1 MGWSGQEDGMD
12 VMKEII
18 QKEIQSISSL
28 EERVIFKNLMEGV
41 FLSLY
46 DTNREMYEGLE
57 RRIKEE
63 LDYDKNRYYV
73 KTGIVEREFF
83 DASHHLLAPMDESD
97 LAEKLYDMKEILR
110 AVEEEGAFRLMKVML
125 RCDFL
130 EQQKLLALEEMIEG
144 IRSGRQYLY
153 TLLLEFEPKD
163 LLEGRLTVPF
173 IKNFYDVEQNEAGMI
188 LLVSNARKVV
198 FNVSDAPCTKVKMPL
213 NKWIEQTKEAMKDMH
228 IYIKPGKKAVV
239 GNMEY
244 FCYTAPTSRGRLF
257 NIVFRLKKGGRIYA
271 GNLNCPEEEQK
282 GMGLLL
288 EAMVH
293 VIEEMNR

>member
-83 DASHHLLAPMDESD
+83 DASHHLLSPMDESD
-97 LAEKLYDMKEILR
+97 LAEKLYDMKGILR
-110 AVEEEGAFRLMKVML
+110 AVEESIEPVKCIENGTPICETADSCSTLPIWKGLSALINNYLNSITLADAVNYKDEG
-125 RCDFL
+125 
-130 EQQKLLALEEMIEG
+130 E
-144 IRSGRQYLY
+144 
-153 TLLLEFEPKD
+153 
-163 LLEGRLTVPF
+163 
-173 IKNFYDVEQNEAGMI
+173 DV
-188 LLVSNARKVV
+188 
-198 FNVSDAPCTKVKMPL
+198 T
-213 NKWIEQTKEAMKDMH
+213 
-228 IYIKPGKKAVV
+228 
-239 GNMEY
+239 
-244 FCYTAPTSRGRLF
+244 
-257 NIVFRLKKGGRIYA
+257 
-271 GNLNCPEEEQK
+271 
-282 GMGLLL
+282 
-288 EAMVH
+288 
-293 VIEEMNR
+293 

>member
-83 DASHHLLAPMDESD
+83 DASHHLLSPMDESD

-110 AVEEEGAFRLMKVML
+110 AVEESIEPVTCIENGVPVCETAESCSTLPIWKVL
-125 RCDFL
+125 SPVINDYL
-130 EQQKLLALEEMIEG
+130 NAITLADAAKL
-144 IRSGRQYLY
+144 
-153 TLLLEFEPKD
+153 
-163 LLEGRLTVPF
+163 
-173 IKNFYDVEQNEAGMI
+173 
-188 LLVSNARKVV
+188 
-198 FNVSDAPCTKVKMPL
+198 
-213 NKWIEQTKEAMKDMH
+213 
-228 IYIKPGKKAVV
+228 
-239 GNMEY
+239 
-244 FCYTAPTSRGRLF
+244 
-257 NIVFRLKKGGRIYA
+257 
-271 GNLNCPEEEQK
+271 
-282 GMGLLL
+282 
-288 EAMVH
+288 
-293 VIEEMNR
+293 

>member
-46 DTNREMYEGLE
+46 DMNREMYEGLE

-83 DASHHLLAPMDESD
+83 DASHHLLSPMDESD

-130 EQQKLLALEEMIEG
+130 EQQKLLALQPVFEGVIETEEPEKEWKVE
-144 IRSGRQYLY
+144 IRLR
-153 TLLLEFEPKD
+153 EN
-163 LLEGRLTVPF
+163 R
-173 IKNFYDVEQNEAGMI
+173 
-188 LLVSNARKVV
+188 
-198 FNVSDAPCTKVKMPL
+198 
-213 NKWIEQTKEAMKDMH
+213 
-228 IYIKPGKKAVV
+228 
-239 GNMEY
+239 EY
-244 FCYTAPTSRGRLF
+244 
-257 NIVFRLKKGGRIYA
+257 LKK
-271 GNLNCPEEEQK
+271 
-282 GMGLLL
+282 
-288 EAMVH
+288 
-293 VIEEMNR
+293 